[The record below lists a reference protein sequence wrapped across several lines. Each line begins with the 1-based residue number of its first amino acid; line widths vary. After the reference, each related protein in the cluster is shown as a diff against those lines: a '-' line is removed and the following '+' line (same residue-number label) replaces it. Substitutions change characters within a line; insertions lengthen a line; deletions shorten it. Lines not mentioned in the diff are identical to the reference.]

1 MRRIWLS
8 VICICLFVV
17 LVSVVP
23 AMSDHAPTSVEEPV
37 HALGEIV
44 VVAEKLSEYVKN
56 HPQRVS
62 TLDQKEI
69 EERNFLDLNE
79 AVGSMPGVDVSQSAG
94 GLGSRISIR
103 GSGGSG
109 SVLVL
114 VNGRPVNSGQYG
126 GIDLSTIP
134 IEIIEKI
141 TVFKPPV
148 PVWLG
153 PESTAGAINIVMRT
167 SRPTDSKEE
176 KKRKTR
182 LRMSGGSYGRADV
195 NCSHVMSLDNG
206 SFMVTAGGGH
216 KDGKRAN
223 TDKDTANVSVHWDR
237 EQDNLV
243 KYDIN
248 GRYYYSEHG
257 TSGPVDNPTPDARQY
272 YNKGALDFRAK
283 GPMGDTGAFS
293 IKSYFDT
300 AHLKDKSQFDYTST
314 LETYKIGIKGDG
326 NWSEETGKWA
336 LRLGGMFE
344 EDIVDHSLTGDHHR
358 EKTSINTQFDRDL
371 GDVTLSL
378 GLRGDH
384 TNDFGFFPAF
394 SIGLGYA
401 IGPDSILKTNAGYSV
416 NVPTFGQLYQPS
428 HGAIDQVRGNP
439 DLSEEEVYSYDFGL
453 EHKFSPDFIVETV
466 LFRADTQDLI
476 SYRRDPEELFY
487 QPVNISRAY
496 KQGVEI
502 SFKYKWKKD
511 ASLDLSYIFQK
522 SKDKETDGV
531 LIYTPRHKA
540 KITGKYVLA
549 TGTRLE
555 VILRAVSDQ
564 YSDSENSD
572 SKKLDDYMNVDLKM
586 IQPLTLKSLPGE
598 FFIHIQN
605 LFDTDFEFH
614 QGYPDDGIRFV
625 SGLNL
630 NF

>member
-1 MRRIWLS
+1 MRRTWLS
-8 VICICLFVV
+8 VICICLFVFFIYIA
-17 LVSVVP
+17 P
-23 AMSDHAPTSVEEPV
+23 AMSDHAPASVEEPV

-62 TLDQKEI
+62 VLEKKEI

-79 AVGSMPGVDVSQSAG
+79 AVGSMPGVDVTQSAG

-153 PESTAGAINIVMRT
+153 PESTAGAINIVTRT

-176 KKRKTR
+176 KQRKTR
-182 LRMSGGSYGRADV
+182 LRMSGGSYGRADI

-223 TDKDTANVSVHWDR
+223 SDKDTANLSLHWDR
-237 EQDNLV
+237 QDDLV

-257 TSGPVDNPTPDARQY
+257 SSGPVDNPTPDARQY

-293 IKSYFDT
+293 IKSYFDA
-300 AHLKDKSQFDYTST
+300 AHLRDKSQFDYTST

-326 NWSEETGKWA
+326 NWSEEAGKWA

-344 EDIVDHSLTGDHHR
+344 EDIVDHSITGDHNR
-358 EKTSINTQFDRDL
+358 AKTSINTQFDRDF
-371 GDVTLSL
+371 GDVTLSF
-378 GLRGDH
+378 GVRGDH

-394 SIGLGYA
+394 SMGLGYA
-401 IGPDSILKTNAGYSV
+401 LGPRSILKTNAGYSV
-416 NVPTFGQLYQPS
+416 NIPTFGQLYQPS
-428 HGAIDQVRGNP
+428 HGSIDQVRGNP
-439 DLSEEEVYSYDFGL
+439 DLSEEDVYSYDIGI
-453 EHKFSPDFIVETV
+453 EHKFSPDLIVETV
-466 LFRADTQDLI
+466 LFRSDTQDLI
-476 SYRRDPEELFY
+476 SYRRGADLIY
-487 QPVNISRAY
+487 RPVNISQAY
-496 KQGVEI
+496 KQGIELSI
-502 SFKYKWKKD
+502 KYKWKKD
-511 ASLDLSYIFQK
+511 ASIDISYILQE
-522 SKDKETDGV
+522 SKDKETDED
-531 LIYTPRHKA
+531 LIYTPKHKV

-549 TGTRLE
+549 TNTRLE
-555 VILRAVSDQ
+555 AILRAVSDQ
-564 YSDSENSD
+564 YSDSE
-572 SKKLDDYMNVDLKM
+572 KIDDYVNVDLKM

>member
-1 MRRIWLS
+1 MRRTWLL
-8 VICICLFVV
+8 VFGFCLFLV
-17 LVSVVP
+17 LVCVAP
-23 AMSDHAPTSVEEPV
+23 AMSDHAPAYS
-37 HALGEIV
+37 LGEIV

-62 TLDQKEI
+62 TLDKKEI
-69 EERNFLDLNE
+69 QERNFLDLNE

-153 PESTAGAINIVMRT
+153 PESTGGAINIVTRT
-167 SRPTDSKEE
+167 SGLTDSKEE
-176 KKRKTR
+176 KKKRTR

-216 KDGKRAN
+216 KDGKRPNA
-223 TDKDTANVSVHWDR
+223 DKDTANLSLHWDR

-257 TSGPVDNPTPDARQY
+257 STGPVDNPTPDARQY

-283 GPMGDTGAFS
+283 GLMGDTGEFS
-293 IKSYFDT
+293 IKSYLD
-300 AHLKDKSQFDYTST
+300 AARLKDKSQFDYTST

-326 NWSEETGKWA
+326 NWAEEAGKWA

-344 EDIVDHSLTGDHHR
+344 EDIVDHSITGDHHR
-358 EKTSINTQFDRDL
+358 EKTSINSQFDRDL

-401 IGPDSILKTNAGYSV
+401 LGPASILKTNAGYSV

-428 HGAIDQVRGNP
+428 HGSIDQVRGNP

-453 EHKFSPDFIVETV
+453 EHKFSPDFIVEAV
-466 LFRADTQDLI
+466 LFRSDTQDLI
-476 SYRRDPEELFY
+476 SYRRGADLIY
-487 QPVNISRAY
+487 RPVNISRAY
-496 KQGVEI
+496 KQGVEVSI
-502 SFKYKWKKD
+502 KYKWKKD
-511 ASLDLSYIFQK
+511 ASIDISYIFQK
-522 SKDKETDGV
+522 SKDKETDGE

-549 TGTRLE
+549 TNTRLE
-555 VILRAVSDQ
+555 AILRAVSDQ

-572 SKKLDDYMNVDLKM
+572 SKKIDDYTSVDLKM
-586 IQPLTLKSLPGE
+586 IQPFADKSLPGE

-625 SGLNL
+625 CGLNL